1 MPLVK
6 LILKDGSETEIYA
19 KFNIGDIVKVD
30 SAGHQYDSYT
40 DAFEYFW
47 GKKNGNY
54 SLRYLGPYHRITNLK
69 KNVWI
74 VVNMAVHAWDR
85 ERVIYYLRTQDGKK
99 AVIGEDGIE
108 FIKDGVFKK
117 MPDKIIQLK

>member
-6 LILKDGSETEIYA
+6 LILKDGSETEINV
-19 KFNIGDIVKVD
+19 KFNVGDIVKVY

-47 GKKNGNY
+47 GKKNGSY
-54 SLRYLGPYHRITNLK
+54 SLRCLGGYNRITNLK

-74 VVNMAVHAWDR
+74 VVNMAVHPWESDM
-85 ERVIYYLRTQDGKK
+85 IMYYIRTQDGKK
-99 AVIGEDGIE
+99 VVIGEDGLE
-108 FIKDGVFKK
+108 FIKDGAFKK
-117 MPDKIIQLK
+117 MPDKIIQLN

>member
-6 LILKDGSETEIYA
+6 LILKDGSETEINV
-19 KFNIGDIVKVD
+19 KFNVGDIVKVY
-30 SAGHQYDSYT
+30 SAGHQYDSYV

-54 SLRYLGPYHRITNLK
+54 SLRYLAHRITNLK
-69 KNVWI
+69 KNVWV
-74 VVNMAVHAWDR
+74 VVNMAVHPWSDM
-85 ERVIYYLRTQDGKK
+85 IMYYIRTQDGKK
-99 AVIGEDGIE
+99 VVIGEDGLE
-108 FIKDGVFKK
+108 FIKDGAFKK